1 MSVARKLFTTS
12 AVMFAGRLFGAG
24 VMFAVQAGIARLMGA
39 ESLGQYAVA
48 VSTMNLV
55 CVALPLGFAVVA
67 NYFAPEYASRGQGAP
82 LRRFFKQASLQAIV
96 LGVLAYFLGPPI

>member
-67 NYFAPEYASRGQGAP
+67 NYFAPEYASRGHGAP

-96 LGVLAYFLGPPI
+96 LGVLAYFLG